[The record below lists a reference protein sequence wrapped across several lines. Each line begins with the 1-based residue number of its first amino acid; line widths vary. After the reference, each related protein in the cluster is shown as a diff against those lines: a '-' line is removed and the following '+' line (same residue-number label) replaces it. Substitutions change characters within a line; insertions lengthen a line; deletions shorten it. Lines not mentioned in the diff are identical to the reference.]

1 MSELALK
8 TFRFPENTCIPQAQ
22 PASKGQV
29 TLSSPGRLVMTDLVQ
44 IKASTIAPD
53 TTLERAEQV
62 MIHQGVRLLFVVS
75 NFPCVDGLVTA
86 TDLSG
91 DKPIRMVTQRNIR
104 FEDLCVSDVM
114 SELSMI
120 DAIDYDDLK
129 ISTVNKVIA
138 TFKKFGR
145 KHLLVVQGAT
155 LHASAR
161 IRGVISLTQ
170 LERQLGQSIAT
181 TEIASTF
188 AEIEQALA

>member
-1 MSELALK
+1 MNEMALK

-22 PASKGQV
+22 PAHKGSV
-29 TLSSPGRLVMTDLVQ
+29 TLTSPGRLVMTDLVL

-53 TTLERAEQV
+53 TSLERAEQV

-75 NFPCVDGLVTA
+75 N
-86 TDLSG
+86 LSG
-91 DKPIRMVTQRNIR
+91 EKPVRLVTQRNVR
-104 FEDLCVSDVM
+104 YEDLSVADVM

-129 ISTVNKVIA
+129 TSNVAKVIA

-170 LERQLGQSIAT
+170 LERQLGQSVAT

-188 AEIEQALA
+188 AEIEQALV

>member
-1 MSELALK
+1 MSDIALK

-22 PASKGQV
+22 PTHKGSV
-29 TLSSPGRLVMTDLVQ
+29 NLTSPGRLVMTDLVM

-53 TTLERAEQV
+53 TSLERAEQV

-86 TDLSG
+86 TDLRG

-104 FEDLCVSDVM
+104 YEDLSVSDVM

-120 DAIDYDDLK
+120 DAIDYEDLK
-129 ISTVNKVIA
+129 KSNVSKVIA

-145 KHLLVVQGAT
+145 KHLLVVQGPT

-170 LERQLGQSIAT
+170 LESQLGQSIGT

-188 AEIEQALA
+188 AEIEQALV